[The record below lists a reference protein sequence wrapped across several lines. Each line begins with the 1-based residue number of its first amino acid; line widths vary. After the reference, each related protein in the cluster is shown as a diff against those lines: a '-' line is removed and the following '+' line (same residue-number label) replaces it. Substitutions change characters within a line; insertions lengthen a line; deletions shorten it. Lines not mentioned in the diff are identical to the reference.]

1 MGPVAA
7 PSADATAAAP
17 SSAEATPLPAVGDAD
32 AADSPLFNTAAIMDE
47 LITPTVR
54 AQTPSSQAAYRETRR
69 SCAAEL
75 RDLGS

>member
-7 PSADATAAAP
+7 PSADATTAAP

-32 AADSPLFNTAAIMDE
+32 AADAPLFDIAAVTDE

-54 AQTPSSQAAYRETRR
+54 AHRIRAQLS
-69 SCAAEL
+69 
-75 RDLGS
+75 